1 VRISSYKSGDT
12 VPHNAPG
19 VARTL
24 ISSPRVV
31 ITVLVALMLLL
42 AALVTGALRA
52 TPIAA
57 EESAKAPVGSVDK
70 LPSAKPADL
79 GEPRDPLSIEE
90 IGYALG
96 LAEDSLPAS
105 SADVAGE
112 SGAELLSVD
121 LASMDPTIKT
131 RPVEV
136 TFYDYGNDEVV
147 GVTVELYA
155 GKVTDVSSA
164 DGLQPPPSPAETYE
178 ATRLLVHSADA
189 KKVRTEYAAV
199 TGAPISA
206 DNVIATGGSYYDTD
220 AVKNDDKC
228 GVHRCVELQLQDP
241 TGLYLSTTD
250 YVVDLSVGKV
260 IVIADR
266 DASSVLSGGKGN

>member
-1 VRISSYKSGDT
+1 

-31 ITVLVALMLLL
+31 ITVLAAVLVLL
-42 AALVTGALRA
+42 AALILGALRA

-57 EESAKAPVGSVDK
+57 EESAAAPVGSVDQ
-70 LPSAKPADL
+70 LPSAKPAEL

-90 IGYALG
+90 IGYALAI
-96 LAEDSLPAS
+96 AEESLPAGS
-105 SADVAGE
+105 TDVTGE

-121 LASMDPTIKT
+121 LASMDPTIDT
-131 RPVEV
+131 RPVDV
-136 TFYDYGNDEVV
+136 TFYDYDADEVV
-147 GVTVELYA
+147 AVTVELYA
-155 GKVTDVSSA
+155 GEVVDTVSA
-164 DGLQPPPSPAETYE
+164 DDLQPPPSPAETYE
-178 ATRLLVHSADA
+178 ATRLLVHAVEA
-189 KKVRTEYAAV
+189 KRVRTEYTAI
-199 TGAPISA
+199 TGAAISA

-220 AVKNDDKC
+220 AVKADNKC
-228 GVHRCVELQLQDP
+228 GEHRCVELQLQDP

-250 YVVDLSVGKV
+250 YVVDLSAGEV

-266 DASSVLSGGKGN
+266 DANSVLSGGKGN

>member
-1 VRISSYKSGDT
+1 M
-12 VPHNAPG
+12 PHNAPG

-24 ISSPRVV
+24 ISSPRMV
-31 ITVLVALMLLL
+31 ITVLAALMVLL
-42 AALVTGALRA
+42 AALVIGALRA

-57 EESAKAPVGSVDK
+57 EESGKAPVGSVDK
-70 LPSAKPADL
+70 LPSAKPGDF
-79 GEPRDPLSIEE
+79 GEPRDPLSIDE
-90 IGYALG
+90 IGYALA
-96 LAEDSLPAS
+96 LAEKSLPAS
-105 SADVAGE
+105 SADVSGE
-112 SGAELLSVD
+112 RGAELLSVD
-121 LASMDPTIKT
+121 LASMDPTIET

-136 TFYDYGNDEVV
+136 TFYDYGNNEVV

-155 GKVTDVSSA
+155 GKVADVSSA

-178 ATRLLVHSADA
+178 ATKLLVHSADGR
-189 KKVRTEYAAV
+189 KMRTEYTAV
-199 TGAPISA
+199 TGAQISA

-220 AVKNDDKC
+220 AVKTDNKC
-228 GVHRCVELQLQDP
+228 GEHRCVELQLQDP

-250 YVVDLSVGKV
+250 YVVDLSAGKV